1 MFSLELTDQTYPILC
16 VLFSS
21 QQLWNESLN
30 NDGQQLWNE
39 SLNNDGQQLWNES
52 LNNDGQQFHQY
63 QQNVKSDFTSAPG
76 LEQVQNCDGVEQL
89 NRITEPLFEN
99 RISNGNT
106 YINTR

>member
-1 MFSLELTDQTYPILC
+1 MCPVMFSLELTDQTYPILC

-21 QQLWNESLN
+21 
-30 NDGQQLWNE
+30 QQLWNE